1 MIIRITITVCA
12 LSYIE
17 GLSLHM
23 KGRQLEILI
32 VFNCKD
38 GNSLLL
44 SAVQLLFSV
53 HVSQSTL

>member
-1 MIIRITITVCA
+1 MIIRIIITVCA
-12 LSYIE
+12 LSYIQ

-38 GNSLLL
+38 GNAQLL
-44 SAVQLLFSV
+44 SAVQLTFSGY
-53 HVSQSTL
+53 VSQSTR

>member
-1 MIIRITITVCA
+1 MIIRKIITVCA
-12 LSYIE
+12 LSYIQ

-38 GNSLLL
+38 GNAQLL
-44 SAVQLLFSV
+44 SAVQLTFSGY
-53 HVSQSTL
+53 VSQSTR